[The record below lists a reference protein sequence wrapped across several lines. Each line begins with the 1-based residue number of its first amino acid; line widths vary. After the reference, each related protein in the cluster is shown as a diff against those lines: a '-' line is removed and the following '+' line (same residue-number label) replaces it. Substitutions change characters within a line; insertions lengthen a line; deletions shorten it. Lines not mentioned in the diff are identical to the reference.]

1 MQQRNT
7 KVCRATES
15 GNAVNTELEDIDLRL
30 KDAVHQLREQESL
43 VPVLD
48 NEYTE
53 RGVLLSLLSSVL
65 RQFYFLQKYRK
76 AVLKSLGL

>member
-1 MQQRNT
+1 
-7 KVCRATES
+7 
-15 GNAVNTELEDIDLRL
+15 VNTELEDIDLRL

>member
-1 MQQRNT
+1 
-7 KVCRATES
+7 
-15 GNAVNTELEDIDLRL
+15 VNTELEDIDLRL
-30 KDAVHQLREQESL
+30 KDAVHQLREQEAL

-48 NEYTE
+48 NEYTD

-65 RQFYFLQKYRK
+65 RQFYFLLKYRK